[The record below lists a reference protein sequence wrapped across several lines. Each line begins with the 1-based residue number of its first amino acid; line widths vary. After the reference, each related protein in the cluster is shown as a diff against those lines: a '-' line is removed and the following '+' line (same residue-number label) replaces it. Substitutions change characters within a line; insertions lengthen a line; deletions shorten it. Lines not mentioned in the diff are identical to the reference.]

1 MGSARQAR
9 AAERNGVP
17 TLIFAS
23 SLGVYAP
30 ATSGAPVDEGWT
42 PTVDGRALL
51 ATFLDALRADEG
63 TATPLLDPNAGG
75 ALRHREIADV
85 VLDR

>member
-1 MGSARQAR
+1 MAVASAWRTRLGPLDPGWVELVRHGPVLDSTRAR
-9 AAERNGVP
+9 
-17 TLIFAS
+17 
-23 SLGVYAP
+23 
-30 ATSGAPVDEGWT
+30 DELGWT
-42 PTVDGRALL
+42 PTVDGPALL

-63 TATPLLDPNAGG
+63 TATPPLDPNAGG